1 MTTYQPANEPLLDGH
16 SATAAANSLGGAQEQ
31 KQTVRSVYEKVAEE
45 YDERIPGS
53 GPSDEMFTEAERGFI
68 LGKVHADEDVLDM
81 GCGTGRFT
89 VLMAQAGARVSGL
102 DISRAMLDQAHEK
115 LAEHGHAADLREGDM
130 AHLPF
135 DDASF
140 DTVTSMLALM
150 HIPLEDRQAVFDE
163 VYRVLRPGGRM
174 LLGVKNTLIEQFFKA
189 DRFAAVDI
197 TDVPGKKLLFTQ
209 TRTGEEYTAPWYSFS
224 PHELNALAA
233 RAGLT
238 VTHVRGNSPIAVWL
252 ADEVLRDPSVAFAV
266 RGLEQTLADVP
277 PFNHLGYH
285 LLVEAV
291 KPAR

>member
-1 MTTYQPANEPLLDGH
+1 MTTYQPVTDPQPNGHHETGADGRV
-16 SATAAANSLGGAQEQ
+16 QEQ
-31 KQTVRSVYEKVAEE
+31 KQTVRSVYEKVAQE

-53 GPSDEMFTEAERGFI
+53 GPSDEMFTEAERNFI
-68 LGKVHADEDVLDM
+68 LGKIRPGENVLDM

-89 VLMAQAGARVSGL
+89 VLMAEAGAKVSGL
-102 DISRAMLDQAHEK
+102 DISQAMLDQARQK
-115 LAEHGHAADLREGDM
+115 LAERGHTADLREGDM

-150 HIPLEDRQAVFDE
+150 HIPLEDRQAVFHE
-163 VYRVLRPGGRM
+163 VCRVLRPGGRI

-197 TDVPGKKLLFTQ
+197 TDVPGKQLLFTQ
-209 TRTGEEYTAPWYSFS
+209 TRTGEEYKAPWYSFS
-224 PHELNALAA
+224 PHEINALAA
-233 RAGLT
+233 QAGMT

-252 ADEVLRDPSVAFAV
+252 ADEVLRDPSVGLAV
-266 RGLEQTLADVP
+266 RGLERTLADVP

-291 KPAR
+291 KPAK